1 MCAITPRRV
10 KPPEIC
16 WDRPQPFPPV
26 PRILRKL
33 PPLAGQPI
41 RLARAHNLRDRHGP
55 VHGGAFLRERRIL
68 FDCTCAEFPRIFV
81 HELFHFVWLR
91 AGNPVRI
98 SFERLIVAEMEAG
111 ASGELG
117 WPAESRKRKLTCA
130 DYKLR
135 TRRWREYCCESFC
148 DTAAWLYSGAAK
160 HPEFTLATS
169 WRERR
174 RRWFEGALGGRELS
188 I

>member
-1 MCAITPRRV
+1 MPRRV
-10 KPPEIC
+10 KPPEIR
-16 WDRPQPFPPV
+16 WETSQPFPPV
-26 PRILRKL
+26 PRILRNL

-55 VHGGAFLRERRIL
+55 VHGGALLRERRIL
-68 FDCTCAEFPRIFV
+68 FDCTRSEFPRILI

-98 SFERLIVAEMEAG
+98 SFERLIADEIKRG
-111 ASGELG
+111 ATGELG
-117 WPAESRKRKLTCA
+117 WAAESRKRKLAPA
-130 DYKLR
+130 DCQLR
-135 TRRWREYCCESFC
+135 PRRWREYCCESFC
-148 DTAAWLYSGAAK
+148 DTAAWLYSGAVQ

-169 WRERR
+169 WRDRR

-188 I
+188 V